1 MENKDIKCP
10 MKFSQKILAG
20 KWKLIIIYKLM
31 IEPQGFNSLQ
41 RSLGNITPATLSNNL
56 KELSK
61 DGLINKKIENTIP
74 PKVTYSLTEK
84 AKSMSKFFEALL
96 EWGKQNI

>member
-1 MENKDIKCP
+1 MKNKDIKCP

-84 AKSMSKFFEALL
+84 AKSMSKFFEELL